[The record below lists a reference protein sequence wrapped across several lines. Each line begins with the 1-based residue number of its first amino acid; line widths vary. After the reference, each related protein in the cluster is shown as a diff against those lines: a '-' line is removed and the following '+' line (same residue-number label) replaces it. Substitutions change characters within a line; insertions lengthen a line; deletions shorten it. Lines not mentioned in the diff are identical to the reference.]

1 MKMAKRELEGEV
13 QAEQVATGSKSE
25 RVALTLRTLEG
36 STYIL
41 QSPAGS
47 AFGVDP
53 ALQGLVGR
61 RVRASG
67 ILADQTFIM
76 EDWNFV
82 K

>member
-25 RVALTLRTLEG
+25 RVAVTLRTLEG

-41 QSPAGS
+41 QSPDGPG
-47 AFGVDP
+47 FGVDE

-67 ILADQTFIM
+67 IVADQTFILQN
-76 EDWNFV
+76 WNFV